1 MDYLSHNIGV
11 NLKRI
16 RKARGFSL
24 DMVSEQTGVSKSMLA
39 QIEKKTANPSIG
51 VIGKIIS
58 GLRIDFNDLIGT
70 PPAESYLVEIDALEP
85 SKEEEGQYRVWTCIP
100 ITENDFLEIYKIEI
114 EAGKEYSTGSHG
126 EKTKEYI
133 IVSKGEVTICLSEG
147 KHLVKADQVFR
158 FDSDQDHIYRN
169 HTDQTISF
177 YVVFLA
183 I

>member
-16 RKARGFSL
+16 RKAKGYSL

-58 GLRIDFNDLIGT
+58 GLRIDFNDLIQT
-70 PPAESYLVEIDALEP
+70 PPVESYLVEIDKLEP
-85 SKEEEGQYRVWTCIP
+85 IKEVEGEYRVWTCIP
-100 ITENDFLEIYKIEI
+100 ISENEIFEIYQIEI
-114 EAGKEYSTGSHG
+114 EAGQAYSTASHG

-133 IVSKGEVTICLSEG
+133 MVLEGEVTICLGEG
-147 KHLVKADQVFR
+147 NHKVIRNQVFR
-158 FDSDQDHIYRN
+158 FDCDQDHIYKN
-169 HTDQTISF
+169 ETDQKIIF
-177 YVVFLA
+177 YMVFLA
-183 I
+183 G